1 MIKFEI
7 RRNLKYPL
15 QYLLWTLL
23 RESLIMIIRAKF
35 DLSGSVDYIQFMF
48 LGEFFVGGIIHLYLQ
63 KIMPKRS
70 EKKDQYFM
78 SIKLIKSEE
87 NDNDY
92 FIPID
97 NKKKIIVL
105 IFIASFFDAVSFL
118 LDAVITPKFKT
129 ISPNLNI
136 RLYGIAT
143 LSASFTY
150 VFTLKLPVYW
160 HHKFSLS
167 IIGLCL
173 IVVIVTE
180 YFFQTIDLEMTYG
193 KLTMAIVCI
202 IISQV
207 LISCQDLIEK
217 YLFEYNYMNPFVV
230 LMYEGLFGFLL
241 TFFCFFL
248 PDYFQGIIKIYNAN
262 LNFALFIFLLF
273 VYTILSGFKN
283 IFRVVTIKIYSPI
296 TKILADYIINPLY
309 FPYYYLVLKD
319 FRNKDKSI
327 NIAYL
332 TLNIIIA
339 FIISFFGCVF
349 GEFIILFCCK
359 LSHDTHHQISER
371 ASSYLET
378 ELVKLED
385 NIDNN
390 PIYDITIHDN
400 SFS

>member
-129 ISPNLNI
+129 ISPSLNI

-207 LISCQDLIEK
+207 LISCQDSIEK

-296 TKILADYIINPLY
+296 TKILSNY
-309 FPYYYLVLKD
+309 
-319 FRNKDKSI
+319 
-327 NIAYL
+327 
-332 TLNIIIA
+332 
-339 FIISFFGCVF
+339 
-349 GEFIILFCCK
+349 
-359 LSHDTHHQISER
+359 
-371 ASSYLET
+371 
-378 ELVKLED
+378 
-385 NIDNN
+385 
-390 PIYDITIHDN
+390 
-400 SFS
+400 

>member
-63 KIMPKRS
+63 KIMPKRT

-129 ISPNLNI
+129 ISPSLNI

-207 LISCQDLIEK
+207 LISCQDSIEK
-217 YLFEYNYMNPFVV
+217 YLFEYNYMN
-230 LMYEGLFGFLL
+230 
-241 TFFCFFL
+241 TF
-248 PDYFQGIIKIYNAN
+248 
-262 LNFALFIFLLF
+262 
-273 VYTILSGFKN
+273 
-283 IFRVVTIKIYSPI
+283 
-296 TKILADYIINPLY
+296 
-309 FPYYYLVLKD
+309 
-319 FRNKDKSI
+319 
-327 NIAYL
+327 
-332 TLNIIIA
+332 
-339 FIISFFGCVF
+339 
-349 GEFIILFCCK
+349 
-359 LSHDTHHQISER
+359 
-371 ASSYLET
+371 
-378 ELVKLED
+378 
-385 NIDNN
+385 
-390 PIYDITIHDN
+390 
-400 SFS
+400 